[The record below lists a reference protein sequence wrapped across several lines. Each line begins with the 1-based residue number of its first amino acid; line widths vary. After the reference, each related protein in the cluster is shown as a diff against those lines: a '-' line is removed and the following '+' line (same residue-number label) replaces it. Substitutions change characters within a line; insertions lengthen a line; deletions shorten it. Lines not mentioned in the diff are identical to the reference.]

1 MGMSFTDLRLRI
13 FPTATLSDC
22 VTGEFVF
29 EPPPRNYRH
38 HPTYLYAVRPRDGCM
53 PLEDEFGRE
62 VTGIRISLTD
72 RCNFDCVY
80 CHNEGLGDTR
90 GPMAPQDD
98 EMSTD
103 EVVRI
108 LSVVSELGVEA
119 VKFTGGEP
127 MLRDDLEEIIRRT
140 PEEMEVSMTTNGTF
154 LPGRAPD
161 LVDAGLERVNVS
173 QDALDPEDFAEL
185 TKSGAYDRVI
195 EGVEAALAA
204 GLAPV
209 KLNMVVFEP
218 TAGYVPQMVDHVA
231 SNEGLRLQL
240 IEYMPEI
247 SGHPEWAID
256 IERVHDWLAEKAHRI
271 ERREMHGRRRYF
283 ISPGAVEESETTVP
297 LDSGDVD
304 GQQSEQPDEGLVEV
318 VDPVENADFCANCH
332 RVRVTH
338 DGKFKGCLN
347 RHDDHRSMGEMSRAE
362 IREAF
367 ETTVEN
373 RVPYYGEY
381 FVREDGEWVF
391 NEEYQSEQSVAADD

>member
-1 MGMSFTDLRLRI
+1 
-13 FPTATLSDC
+13 
-22 VTGEFVF
+22 
-29 EPPPRNYRH
+29 
-38 HPTYLYAVRPRDGCM
+38 M

-90 GPMAPQDD
+90 GPMDPQDD

-108 LSVVSELGVEA
+108 LEVVSDLGVEA
-119 VKFTGGEP
+119 VKLTGGEP

-140 PEEMEVSMTTNGTF
+140 PDDMEVSMTTNGTF

-161 LVDAGLERVNVS
+161 LVDAGLQRVNVS
-173 QDALDPEDFAEL
+173 QDALDPDDFARL

-195 EGVEAALAA
+195 EGVEAALDA

-231 SNEGLRLQL
+231 NNDGLRLQL

-256 IERVHDWLAEKAHRI
+256 IERVHNWLAEKAHRI
-271 ERREMHGRRRYF
+271 ERREMHGRARYF
-283 ISPGAVEESETTVP
+283 IERGAVETDETVSVNLESEGTDPAT
-297 LDSGDVD
+297 L
-304 GQQSEQPDEGLVEV
+304 SEMPGEGMVEI
-318 VDPVENADFCANCH
+318 VDPVENAEFCANCH

-347 RHDDHRSMGEMSRAE
+347 RHDDHRPMGEMTRAE
-362 IREAF
+362 IRESF
-367 ETTVEN
+367 RETVAN

-381 FVREDGEWVF
+381 MIREEDEWVP
-391 NEEYQSEQSVAADD
+391 NDAYLDGIENSPAADD